1 MINDLVEELSKILG
15 IMVMVFADD
24 IAILADSRT
33 ALNKGIQTILYWCK
47 KNRMEMNKEKSH
59 ILFIKSK
66 PRSIKQN

>member
-33 ALNKGIQTILYWCK
+33 ALNKGIQTIL
-47 KNRMEMNKEKSH
+47 N
-59 ILFIKSK
+59 
-66 PRSIKQN
+66 